1 MVTVLESASQL
12 LVLGQFNHLSFS
24 FLFFALF
31 AFVVVL
37 AFNFKHSKLVNDI
50 L

>member
-12 LVLGQFNHLSFS
+12 LGLGQFNHLSFS
-24 FLFFALF
+24 FLFFFNLHLLLF
-31 AFVVVL
+31 L
-37 AFNFKHSKLVNDI
+37 AFNFKHSMLVNDI